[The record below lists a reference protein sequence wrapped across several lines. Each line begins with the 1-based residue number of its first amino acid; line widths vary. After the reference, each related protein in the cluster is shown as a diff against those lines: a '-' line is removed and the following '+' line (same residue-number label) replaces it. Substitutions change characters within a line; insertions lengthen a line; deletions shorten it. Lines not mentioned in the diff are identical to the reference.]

1 MFKTRITEML
11 GIEYPIIQGGMQWLS
26 KAELASAVSEAGG
39 LGLIT
44 AASFP
49 DPAELRDEIQK
60 ARSLTKK
67 PFGVNVSMLPVLME
81 GDTTKRYI
89 EVIVE
94 EKIPVVETSGRN
106 PEPLVPALKEGGV
119 RLIHKVPAVRFARKA
134 ESVGA
139 DAVTIVGFECGGHPG
154 MDDVTSMIL
163 IPRAAESVNIPVIA
177 GGGIADARGFVAALS
192 LGAEAVVMGTRF
204 LATKECP
211 AHANFKEWLV
221 EAQETDTMMIERSI
235 RNAVRV
241 MKNETARK
249 VLEME
254 DQGATLDELI
264 VYISGKVGQQAWL
277 SGDLDGATIA
287 CGQNVGLIHEV
298 LTVKELIDSIVT
310 GARETV
316 SRLTRIVQAG

>member
-44 AASFP
+44 AGSFP
-49 DPAELRDEIQK
+49 DPEELRDELRK

-67 PFGVNVSMLPVLME
+67 PIGVNISMLPVLME
-81 GDTTKRYI
+81 GDITKRY
-89 EVIVE
+89 VNVVVE

-106 PEPLVPALKEGGV
+106 PEALVPALKEGGV
-119 RLIHKVPAVRFARKA
+119 KLIHKVPAVRFARKA
-134 ESVGA
+134 EAVGA

-154 MDDVTSMIL
+154 MDDVTSFVL
-163 IPRAAESVNIPVIA
+163 IPRAAESLNIPVVA
-177 GGGIADARGFVAALS
+177 GGGIADARGFMAALS

-211 AHANFKEWLV
+211 AHPNFKEWLV

-241 MKNETARK
+241 MKNETSQK
-249 VLEME
+249 VLELE
-254 DQGATLDELI
+254 QKGATLDELL
-264 VYISGKVGQQAWL
+264 VYISGKVGLEAWT

-298 LTVKELIDSIVT
+298 KTVKQVIDDVVN
-310 GARETV
+310 GAREIAE
-316 SRLTRIVQAG
+316 RLHRIVK

>member
-39 LGLIT
+39 LGIMT

-49 DPAELRDEIQK
+49 DPSELRDEIQK

-67 PFGVNVSMLPVLME
+67 PFGVNVSMLPVMME
-81 GDTTKRYI
+81 GDITKRYI
-89 EVIVE
+89 EVIVDE
-94 EKIPVVETSGRN
+94 RIPVVETSGRN
-106 PEPLVPALKEGGV
+106 PESLVPALKEGGV
-119 RLIHKVPAVRFARKA
+119 KLIHKVPAVRFARKA

-163 IPRAAESVNIPVIA
+163 IPRAAENLNIPVIA
-177 GGGIADARGFVAALS
+177 GGGIADARGFVAALA
-192 LGAEAVVMGTRF
+192 LGAEGVVMGTRF

-241 MKNETARK
+241 IKNETAQK

-254 DQGATLDELI
+254 QQGATLDELL

-298 LTVKELIDSIVT
+298 LTVKDVIENIVN
-310 GARETV
+310 GAREILA
-316 SRLTRIVQAG
+316 RLNGIIQ

>member
-49 DPAELRDEIQK
+49 DPSELRDEIQK
-60 ARSLTKK
+60 ARSLTQK
-67 PFGVNVSMLPVLME
+67 PIGVNISMLPVLME
-81 GDTTKRYI
+81 GDITKRYV
-89 EVIVE
+89 EVIVD
-94 EKIPVVETSGRN
+94 EKVPVVETSGRN
-106 PEPLVPALKEGGV
+106 PEPLVPALKAGGV
-119 RLIHKVPAVRFARKA
+119 KLIHKVPAVRFARKA

-139 DAVTIVGFECGGHPG
+139 DAVTIVGYECGGHPG

-163 IPRAAESVNIPVIA
+163 IPRAAESLNIPVIA
-177 GGGIADARGFVAALS
+177 GGGIADARGLVAALS

-241 MKNETARK
+241 MKNETAQK

-254 DQGATLDELI
+254 EQGATLDELI

-298 LTVKELIDSIVT
+298 LTVKEVIDGIVN
-310 GARETV
+310 GAREIV
-316 SRLTRIVQAG
+316 SRLNGIV

>member
-26 KAELASAVSEAGG
+26 VAELVSAVSEAGG

-49 DPAELRDEIQK
+49 DPEDLRDEIQK
-60 ARSLTKK
+60 TKTLTQK
-67 PFGVNVSMLPVLME
+67 PFGVNISMLPVLME
-81 GDTTKRYI
+81 GDITKRYVK
-89 EVIVE
+89 VIVE

-106 PEPLVPALKEGGV
+106 PESLIPALKEGGV
-119 RLIHKVPAVRFARKA
+119 KIFHKVPAVRFARKA

-163 IPRAAESVNIPVIA
+163 IPRAAENLDIPVIA
-177 GGGIADARGFVAALS
+177 GGGIADSRGFMAALA

-241 MKNETARK
+241 IRNETAEK

-254 DQGATLDELI
+254 EKGATLDELI
-264 VYISGKVGQQAWL
+264 VYISGKVNREAWM

-287 CGQNVGLIHEV
+287 CGQNVGLIHDV
-298 LTVKELIDSIVT
+298 KTVKEVIDDIVN
-310 GARETV
+310 GAREIAG
-316 SRLTRIVQAG
+316 RLNGIVQ

>member
-26 KAELASAVSEAGG
+26 MAELVAAVSEAGG
-39 LGLIT
+39 LGLMT

-49 DPAELRDEIQK
+49 DPSELRDEIQK
-60 ARSLTKK
+60 ARSLTQK
-67 PFGVNVSMLPVLME
+67 PIGVNISMLPALME
-81 GDTTKRYI
+81 GDITKRYV
-89 EVIVE
+89 EVVVD
-94 EKIPVVETSGRN
+94 EKIPVVETSGRS
-106 PEPLVPALKEGGV
+106 PEALVPALKEGGV
-119 RLIHKVPAVRFARKA
+119 KIIHKVPAVRFARKA

-163 IPRAAESVNIPVIA
+163 IPRAAENLDIPVIA
-177 GGGIADARGFVAALS
+177 GGGIADARGFMAALA
-192 LGAEAVVMGTRF
+192 LGAEGVVMGTRF

-241 MKNETARK
+241 MRNETAEK
-249 VLEME
+249 VLELE
-254 DQGATLDELI
+254 EKGATLDELI
-264 VYISGKVGQQAWL
+264 VYISGKLGKEAWMG
-277 SGDLDGATIA
+277 GDLDGATIA
-287 CGQNVGLIHEV
+287 CGQNVGLIHEIK
-298 LTVKELIDSIVT
+298 TVKEVIDDIVN
-310 GARETV
+310 GAREIAA
-316 SRLTRIVQAG
+316 RLNGIVQ

>member
-1 MFKTRITEML
+1 ML

-60 ARSLTKK
+60 ARSLTKR
-67 PFGVNVSMLPVLME
+67 PFGINVSMLPVLME
-81 GDTTKRYI
+81 GDITKRYV
-89 EVIVE
+89 EVIVD

-119 RLIHKVPAVRFARKA
+119 KLIHKVPAVRFARKA

-139 DAVTIVGFECGGHPG
+139 DAVTIVGYECGGHPG

-163 IPRAAESVNIPVIA
+163 IPRAAESLNIPVIA
-177 GGGIADARGFVAALS
+177 GGGIADARGLVAALC

-254 DQGATLDELI
+254 EQGATLDELI

-298 LTVKELIDSIVT
+298 LTVKELIDSIVK
-310 GARETV
+310 GAREIV
-316 SRLTRIVQAG
+316 SRLNRVVQ

>member
-11 GIEYPIIQGGMQWLS
+11 GIEYPIISGGMQWLS

-49 DPAELRDEIQK
+49 ETEELRDEIRK
-60 ARSLTKK
+60 ARTLTDK
-67 PFGVNVSMLPVLME
+67 PFGVNISMLPAMIA
-81 GDTTKRYI
+81 GDTTQKY
-89 EVIVE
+89 VDIVCE
-94 EKIPVVETSGRN
+94 EKVPVVETSGRN
-106 PEPLVPALKEGGV
+106 PEALVPALKEAGV
-119 RLIHKVPAVRFARKA
+119 KIIHKVPAVRFARKA

-154 MDDVTSMIL
+154 MDDVTSMVL
-163 IPRAAESVNIPVIA
+163 IPRAAETLDIPVIA
-177 GGGIADARGFVAALS
+177 GGGIADARGFMAALS

-211 AHANFKEWLV
+211 SHANIKEWLV

-241 MKNETARK
+241 MRNETAEK

-254 DQGATLDELI
+254 EKGATLDELI
-264 VYISGKVGQQAWL
+264 VYISGKVGREAWM

-298 LTVKELIDSIVT
+298 KTVKEVIDGIVN
-310 GARETV
+310 GAREIAA
-316 SRLTRIVQAG
+316 RLNGIVQ

>member
-26 KAELASAVSEAGG
+26 RAELASAVSEAGG

-44 AASFP
+44 AATFP
-49 DPAELRDEIQK
+49 DPEELRDEIKK
-60 ARSLTKK
+60 ARTLTKK
-67 PFGVNVSMLPVLME
+67 PIGINISMLPVLME
-81 GDTTKRYI
+81 GDITKRY
-89 EVIVE
+89 VNVVVE

-119 RLIHKVPAVRFARKA
+119 KIFHKVPAVRFARKA
-134 ESVGA
+134 ETVGA

-154 MDDVTSMIL
+154 MDDVTSMVL
-163 IPRAAESVNIPVIA
+163 IPKASESLDIPVIA
-177 GGGIADARGFVAALS
+177 GGGIADARGFMAALS

-241 MKNETARK
+241 IRNETAET

-254 DQGATLDELI
+254 EKGATLDELI
-264 VYISGKVGQQAWL
+264 VFISGSAGKAAWT
-277 SGDLDGATIA
+277 SGDLQSATIA
-287 CGQNVGLIHEV
+287 CGQNVGLIHKV
-298 LTVKELIDSIVT
+298 KTVKEVIDEIIG
-310 GARETV
+310 GAREIAT
-316 SRLTRIVQAG
+316 RLNGIVQ

>member
-11 GIEYPIIQGGMQWLS
+11 GIEYPIISGGMQWLS

-49 DPAELRDEIQK
+49 DTEELRDEIRQT
-60 ARSLTKK
+60 RTLTDK
-67 PFGVNVSMLPVLME
+67 PFGVNISMLPAMIA
-81 GDTTKRYI
+81 GDTTQKYLD
-89 EVIVE
+89 IVCE
-94 EKIPVVETSGRN
+94 EKVPVVETSGRS
-106 PEPLVPALKEGGV
+106 PEELVPALKEAGV
-119 RLIHKVPAVRFARKA
+119 KIIHKVPAVRFARKA

-163 IPRAAESVNIPVIA
+163 IPRAAETLDIPVIA
-177 GGGIADARGFVAALS
+177 GGGIADARGFMAALS

-211 AHANFKEWLV
+211 SHANFKEWLV

-241 MKNETARK
+241 MRNETAEK

-254 DQGATLDELI
+254 EKGATLDELI
-264 VYISGKVGQQAWL
+264 VYISGKVGREAWM

-287 CGQNVGLIHEV
+287 CGQNIGLIHDV
-298 LTVKELIDSIVT
+298 KTVKEVIDGIVS
-310 GARETV
+310 GAREIAA
-316 SRLTRIVQAG
+316 RLNGIVH

>member
-11 GIEYPIIQGGMQWLS
+11 GIEYPIISGGMQWLS

-49 DPAELRDEIQK
+49 ETEELRDEIKK
-60 ARSLTKK
+60 ARTLTDK
-67 PFGVNVSMLPVLME
+67 PFGVNISMLPAMIA
-81 GDTTKRYI
+81 GDTTQKY
-89 EVIVE
+89 VDIVCE
-94 EKIPVVETSGRN
+94 EKVPVVETSGRS
-106 PEPLVPALKEGGV
+106 PEALVPALKEAGV
-119 RLIHKVPAVRFARKA
+119 KIIHKVPAVRYARKA

-154 MDDVTSMIL
+154 MDDVTSMVL
-163 IPRAAESVNIPVIA
+163 IPRAAETLDIPVIA
-177 GGGIADARGFVAALS
+177 GGGIADARGFMAALS

-211 AHANFKEWLV
+211 SHANFKEWLV

-241 MKNETARK
+241 MRNETAEK

-254 DQGATLDELI
+254 EKGATLDELI
-264 VYISGKVGQQAWL
+264 VYISGKVGREAWM

-298 LTVKELIDSIVT
+298 KTVKEVIDGIVN
-310 GARETV
+310 GAREIAA
-316 SRLTRIVQAG
+316 RLNGIVQ

>member
-26 KAELASAVSEAGG
+26 RAELAAAVSEAGG
-39 LGLIT
+39 LGLIA

-49 DPAELRDEIQK
+49 DPEELRDELKK
-60 ARSLTKK
+60 ARTLTQK
-67 PFGVNVSMLPVLME
+67 PIGVNISMLPVLMD
-81 GDTTKRYI
+81 GDLTQRY
-89 EVIVE
+89 VNVVVE

-106 PEPLVPALKEGGV
+106 PEPLVPPLKEGGV
-119 RLIHKVPAVRFARKA
+119 KIFHKVPAVRFARKA

-163 IPRAAESVNIPVIA
+163 IPRAAESIDIPVIA
-177 GGGIADARGFVAALS
+177 GGGIADGRGLMAALA

-204 LATKECP
+204 LATEECP

-241 MKNETARK
+241 MRNETAEK

-254 DQGATLDELI
+254 NKGATLDELI
-264 VYISGKVGQQAWL
+264 VYISGAVGREAWT

-298 LTVKELIDSIVT
+298 KTVKEVIDDIVSD
-310 GARETV
+310 ARKI
-316 SRLTRIVQAG
+316 SGRLNAIVK

>member
-26 KAELASAVSEAGG
+26 VAELVSAVSEAGG

-49 DPAELRDEIQK
+49 DPEDLRDEIQK
-60 ARSLTKK
+60 TKTLTQK
-67 PFGVNVSMLPVLME
+67 PFGVNISMLPVLME
-81 GDTTKRYI
+81 GDITKRYVK
-89 EVIVE
+89 VIVE
-94 EKIPVVETSGRN
+94 ENIPVVETSGRN
-106 PEPLVPALKEGGV
+106 PEPLIPALKEGGV
-119 RLIHKVPAVRFARKA
+119 KIFHKVPAVRFARKA

-163 IPRAAESVNIPVIA
+163 IPRAAENLDIPVIA
-177 GGGIADARGFVAALS
+177 GGGIADSRGFMAALA

-241 MKNETARK
+241 IRNETAEK

-254 DQGATLDELI
+254 EKGATLDELI
-264 VYISGKVGQQAWL
+264 VYISGKVNREAWM

-287 CGQNVGLIHEV
+287 CGQNVGLIHDV
-298 LTVKELIDSIVT
+298 KTVKEVIDDIVN
-310 GARETV
+310 GAREIAG
-316 SRLTRIVQAG
+316 RLNGIVQ

>member
-26 KAELASAVSEAGG
+26 RAELAAAVSEAGG

-49 DPAELRDEIQK
+49 DPEELRDEIRK
-60 ARSLTKK
+60 ARTLTQK
-67 PFGVNVSMLPVLME
+67 PIGVNISMLPVLMD
-81 GDTTKRYI
+81 GDITQRY
-89 EVIVE
+89 VKVVVE

-119 RLIHKVPAVRFARKA
+119 KIFHKVPAVRFARKA

-163 IPRAAESVNIPVIA
+163 IPRASENLDIPVIA
-177 GGGIADARGFVAALS
+177 GGGIADGRGLMAALA
-192 LGAEAVVMGTRF
+192 LGADAVVMGTRF

-241 MKNETARK
+241 MRNETAEK

-254 DQGATLDELI
+254 SRGATLEELL
-264 VYISGKVGQQAWL
+264 VYISGKVGREAWL

-298 LTVKELIDSIVT
+298 KTVKEVIDDIVSS
-310 GARETV
+310 AREIAG
-316 SRLTRIVQAG
+316 RLNGIVQ

>member
-11 GIEYPIIQGGMQWLS
+11 GIEYPIISGGMQWLS

-49 DPAELRDEIQK
+49 ETEELRDEIKK
-60 ARSLTKK
+60 ARTLTDK
-67 PFGVNVSMLPVLME
+67 PFGVNISMLPAMIA
-81 GDTTKRYI
+81 GDTTQKY
-89 EVIVE
+89 VDIVCE
-94 EKIPVVETSGRN
+94 EKVPVVETSGRS
-106 PEPLVPALKEGGV
+106 PEALVPALKEAGV
-119 RLIHKVPAVRFARKA
+119 KIIHKVPAVRYARKA

-154 MDDVTSMIL
+154 MDDVTSMVL
-163 IPRAAESVNIPVIA
+163 IPRAAETLDIPVIA
-177 GGGIADARGFVAALS
+177 GGGIADARGFMAALS

-204 LATKECP
+204 MATKECP
-211 AHANFKEWLV
+211 SHANFKEWLV

-241 MKNETARK
+241 MRNETAEK

-254 DQGATLDELI
+254 EKGATLDELI
-264 VYISGKVGQQAWL
+264 VYISGKVGREAWM

-298 LTVKELIDSIVT
+298 KTVKEVIDGIVN
-310 GARETV
+310 GAREIAA
-316 SRLTRIVQAG
+316 RLNGIVQ

>member
-60 ARSLTKK
+60 ARSLTQK

-81 GDTTKRYI
+81 GDITKRYI
-89 EVIVE
+89 EVIVD
-94 EKIPVVETSGRN
+94 EKVPVVETSGRN

-119 RLIHKVPAVRFARKA
+119 KLIHKVPAVRFARKA

-163 IPRAAESVNIPVIA
+163 IPRAAESLNIPVIA
-177 GGGIADARGFVAALS
+177 GGGIADARGLVAALS

-254 DQGATLDELI
+254 EQGATLDELI

-298 LTVKELIDSIVT
+298 LTVKELIDGIVK
-310 GARETV
+310 GAREIV
-316 SRLTRIVQAG
+316 SRLNRVVQ

>member
-26 KAELASAVSEAGG
+26 RAELASAVSEAGG

-44 AASFP
+44 AATFP
-49 DPAELRDEIQK
+49 DPEELRDEIQK
-60 ARSLTKK
+60 AKSMTKK
-67 PFGVNVSMLPVLME
+67 PFGVNISMLPALME
-81 GDTTKRYI
+81 GDITKRYV
-89 EVIVE
+89 EVVVD

-119 RLIHKVPAVRFARKA
+119 KIFHKVPAVRFARKA
-134 ESVGA
+134 ATVGA

-163 IPRAAESVNIPVIA
+163 IPKAAESLDIPVIA
-177 GGGIADARGFVAALS
+177 GGGIADARGLMAALS

-241 MKNETARK
+241 IRNETAEK

-254 DQGATLDELI
+254 EKGATLDELL
-264 VYISGKVGQQAWL
+264 VHISGSAGKAAWT
-277 SGDLDGATIA
+277 SGDLENATIA

-298 LTVKELIDSIVT
+298 KTVKEVIDEIIG
-310 GARETV
+310 GAREIATK
-316 SRLTRIVQAG
+316 LNGIVQ

>member
-49 DPAELRDEIQK
+49 APEELRDEIQK
-60 ARSLTKK
+60 ARTLTKK
-67 PFGVNVSMLPVLME
+67 PIGVNISMLPILME
-81 GDTTKRYI
+81 GDITQRY
-89 EVIVE
+89 VKVVVD

-106 PEPLVPALKEGGV
+106 PEPLVAALKEGGV
-119 RLIHKVPAVRFARKA
+119 KIFHKVPAVRFARKA

-163 IPRAAESVNIPVIA
+163 IPRAADNIDIPVIA
-177 GGGIADARGFVAALS
+177 GGGIADARGFMAALA

-241 MKNETARK
+241 MKNETAYH

-254 DQGATLDELI
+254 GKGATLDELL
-264 VYISGKVGQQAWL
+264 VYISGKVSQEAWL

-287 CGQNVGLIHEV
+287 CGQNVGLIHDV
-298 LTVKELIDSIVT
+298 KTVKEVIDDIIN
-310 GARETV
+310 GARDIAA
-316 SRLTRIVQAG
+316 RLNGIVQ

>member
-11 GIEYPIIQGGMQWLS
+11 GLEYPIIQGGMQWLS
-26 KAELASAVSEAGG
+26 RAELASAVSEAGG

-49 DPAELRDEIQK
+49 DPEELRDEIQK
-60 ARSLTKK
+60 AKTMTKK
-67 PFGVNVSMLPVLME
+67 PFGVNISMLPVLME
-81 GDTTKRYI
+81 GDITKRY
-89 EVIVE
+89 VNVVVD

-119 RLIHKVPAVRFARKA
+119 KIFHKVPAVRFARKA
-134 ESVGA
+134 ETVGA

-163 IPRAAESVNIPVIA
+163 IPRAAESLNIPVIA
-177 GGGIADARGFVAALS
+177 GGGIADARGFMAALS

-241 MKNETARK
+241 IKNETAET

-254 DQGATLDELI
+254 EKGATLDELM
-264 VYISGKVGQQAWL
+264 VYISGSAGKAAWT
-277 SGDLDGATIA
+277 SGDLQSATIA

-298 LTVKELIDSIVT
+298 KTVKEVIDDIIG
-310 GARETV
+310 GAREIAA
-316 SRLTRIVQAG
+316 RLSGIVH

>member
-26 KAELASAVSEAGG
+26 VAELVSAVSEAGG

-49 DPAELRDEIQK
+49 DPEDLRDEIQK
-60 ARSLTKK
+60 TKTLTQK
-67 PFGVNVSMLPVLME
+67 PFGVNISMLPVLME
-81 GDTTKRYI
+81 GDITKRYVK
-89 EVIVE
+89 VIVE
-94 EKIPVVETSGRN
+94 ENIPVVETSGRN
-106 PEPLVPALKEGGV
+106 PEPLIPALKEGGV
-119 RLIHKVPAVRFARKA
+119 KIFHKVPAVRFARKA

-163 IPRAAESVNIPVIA
+163 IPRAAENLDIPIIA
-177 GGGIADARGFVAALS
+177 GGGIADSRGFMAALA

-241 MKNETARK
+241 IRNETAEK

-254 DQGATLDELI
+254 EKGATLDELI
-264 VYISGKVGQQAWL
+264 VYISGKVNREAWM

-287 CGQNVGLIHEV
+287 CGQNVGLIHDV
-298 LTVKELIDSIVT
+298 KTVKEVIDDIVN
-310 GARETV
+310 GAREIAG
-316 SRLTRIVQAG
+316 RLNGIVQ

>member
-44 AASFP
+44 AASFD
-49 DPAELRDEIQK
+49 DPEELRDEIRK
-60 ARSLTKK
+60 ARTLTQK
-67 PFGVNVSMLPVLME
+67 PFGVNVSMLPVLLE
-81 GDTTKRYI
+81 GDATRKYI
-89 EVIVE
+89 DVIVD

-106 PEPLVPALKEGGV
+106 PEAYVPALKEGGV
-119 RLIHKVPAVRFARKA
+119 KLIHKVPAVRFARKA

-139 DAVTIVGFECGGHPG
+139 DAVTIVGYECGGHPG

-163 IPRAAESVNIPVIA
+163 IPRTAESVNIPVIA
-177 GGGIADARGFVAALS
+177 GGGIADARGFVAALA
-192 LGAEAVVMGTRF
+192 LGAEGVVMGTRF

-211 AHANFKEWLV
+211 AHQNFKEWLV
-221 EAQETDTMMIERSI
+221 EAQETDTMLIERSI

-241 MKNETARK
+241 MKNETAQK

-254 DQGATLDELI
+254 QQGATLEELI
-264 VYISGKVGQQAWL
+264 VHISGKLGKNAWT
-277 SGDLDGATIA
+277 SGDIDGATIA
-287 CGQNVGLIHEV
+287 CGQNVGLIHEI
-298 LTVKELIDSIVT
+298 LSVKEVFDSIVN
-310 GARETV
+310 GARQI
-316 SRLTRIVQAG
+316 LTRLNGIITT